1 MNGNY
6 GVNTETALVDIEL
19 IDVIDQPMPEQSEII
34 RSKLKSSIE
43 EHGILDPIHVRGMEN
58 GRYAVIEGRT
68 RLGIAKEL
76 GHKRIKCNS
85 ITDVDNP
92 LSYKILS
99 YELELFRRHLS
110 ATDQERLAKELDKVK
125 LSSDSVLRDGLA
137 RKLSPEMRAKYN
149 DMNEKKLIT
158 KDWRLLFLL
167 IARLPYSEQKAFF
180 DSKTMISQSDAEK
193 ESAEL
198 IDSLNDKID
207 ELNKRNETLEVAQS
221 TLNKIKDDY
230 DKRIKEAI
238 SKKMQELEE
247 TYKEENLVGGK
258 LEALLEKERRK
269 IEAAAEADM
278 KDTLTKLQEVSKAK
292 DKTQQLL
299 DATKERLTAEEGNRK
314 EAETFLKKK
323 SDEVIRHKNLIKTLT
338 NSPKI
343 TEHLQITLNDITS
356 VYESLTFMGDTVMD
370 DKQKEEIDN
379 KLSKILDYVD
389 LIKGVINKPKLK
401 KTATG

>member
-1 MNGNY
+1 
-6 GVNTETALVDIEL
+6 
-19 IDVIDQPMPEQSEII
+19 
-34 RSKLKSSIE
+34 
-43 EHGILDPIHVRGMEN
+43 
-58 GRYAVIEGRT
+58 
-68 RLGIAKEL
+68 
-76 GHKRIKCNS
+76 
-85 ITDVDNP
+85 
-92 LSYKILS
+92 
-99 YELELFRRHLS
+99 
-110 ATDQERLAKELDKVK
+110 
-125 LSSDSVLRDGLA
+125 
-137 RKLSPEMRAKYN
+137 
-149 DMNEKKLIT
+149 
-158 KDWRLLFLL
+158 
-167 IARLPYSEQKAFF
+167 
-180 DSKTMISQSDAEK
+180 
-193 ESAEL
+193 
-198 IDSLNDKID
+198 
-207 ELNKRNETLEVAQS
+207 
-221 TLNKIKDDY
+221 LNKIKDDY